1 MLGLRLKSHIK
12 IIENHAKFLTKMM
25 PEFLPNL
32 LKIIKKS
39 LQNVVPKG
47 SWAVGGPF
55 REARRPRDWFLTDFG
70 AHFGTHLGGKINK
83 NQKNNLEWFK
93 ELIKTL
99 NTLLDGFQHWFLI
112 DFGAILKLFQMLL
125 VCFWGVVNTCTWTQ
139 FFFHIC
145 LTDFRTSSLQ

>member
-55 REARRPRDWFLTDFG
+55 REARRPRDWFLIDFG
-70 AHFGTHLGGKINK
+70 DHFGTHLGGKMYKKHGKKDTKSLIWRPK
-83 NQKNNLEWFK
+83 SSKIASRRPLEHSF
-93 ELIKTL
+93 
-99 NTLLDGFQHWFLI
+99 DFHWFVQIAPAAPFDVIRREL
-112 DFGAILKLFQMLL
+112 AP
-125 VCFWGVVNTCTWTQ
+125 
-139 FFFHIC
+139 
-145 LTDFRTSSLQ
+145 